1 MSAVFSAETVPLL
14 TTRCQSDRVPSEGDD
29 PPCLP
34 KVFPR
39 VSGIGQELERTHPK
53 LYNSVARQL
62 SITLTSDKFQ
72 ARRGEE
78 SQQHASR
85 FCSLSSRQ
93 DEHKYQRL
101 FLPRRCRPIRYLFM

>member
-1 MSAVFSAETVPLL
+1 MKVFVRKEVTEGILTLYRGFCTGVSRKKAETNN
-14 TTRCQSDRVPSEGDD
+14 
-29 PPCLP
+29 
-34 KVFPR
+34 VFPR